1 MSSRDNMSAARTC
14 LAVLAIGGVFL
25 LIACGVLLLGL
36 LPFNILDEPATQPP
50 DRTGTVQAA
59 NPFMVAVL
67 DVGQG
72 QSVVVITPDGQAML
86 IDGGI
91 SGDRMENAIIPY
103 LQEHG
108 VEELQYVVIS
118 HPHQDHIGGLPRL
131 LENMPVQAM
140 VDPVIPSTNQTYA
153 QILETALDMDIE
165 GIQARRGDTLDLG
178 PTVQVDVL
186 WPTSAYV
193 DESGADNPNDSSV
206 VLKVQYGEVSI
217 IIPGDA
223 ERGAERQMV
232 ELDENDQLQA
242 DILVAGH
249 HGSNTSSTAEFLD
262 AVDPTVAIISN
273 GLDNEYGHPHDEV
286 LQRLRF
292 RGITV
297 YRTDLEGTIE
307 IVSDGESFQV
317 TPLGTDAMP

>member
-1 MSSRDNMSAARTC
+1 MTARDNSSAARTC
-14 LAVLAIGGVFL
+14 LVVLAIGALFMLV
-25 LIACGVLLLGL
+25 ACGVLLLAVGPL
-36 LPFNILDEPATQPP
+36 DILDEPATQPP
-50 DRTGTVQAA
+50 DRSGTVEAA
-59 NPFMVAVL
+59 NPFTVAVM

-91 SGDRMENAIIPY
+91 SGARMENAIIPY
-103 LQEHG
+103 LREHG
-108 VEELQYVVIS
+108 IEELQYVVIS

-131 LENMPVQAM
+131 LENMPVQAL

-153 QILETALDMDIE
+153 QVLEMALELNIE
-165 GIQARRGDTLDLG
+165 GIMARRGDTLDLG
-178 PTVQVDVL
+178 PTVQVEVL
-186 WPTSAYV
+186 WPTAEYV
-193 DESGADNPNDSSV
+193 EESGADDPNDSSV
-206 VLKVQYGEVSI
+206 VLKIQYGEVSI
-217 IIPGDA
+217 IVPGDA
-223 ERGAERQMV
+223 ERGAEWEMV

-307 IVSDGESFQV
+307 IVSDGESYEV

>member
-1 MSSRDNMSAARTC
+1 
-14 LAVLAIGGVFL
+14 VLA
-25 LIACGVLLLGL
+25 LGL
-36 LPFNILDEPATQPP
+36 LPFDILDEPATQPP
-50 DRTGTVQAA
+50 DRSGTVEAA
-59 NPFMVAVL
+59 NPFTVAVM

-86 IDGGI
+86 VDGGG
-91 SGDRMENAIIPY
+91 SGARMEDAIIPY

-131 LENMPVQAM
+131 LENMPVQAL

-153 QILETALDMDIE
+153 QILDTALELDIE
-165 GIQARRGDTLDLG
+165 GIEARRGDTLDLG

-186 WPTSAYV
+186 WPTDEYV
-193 DESGADNPNDSSV
+193 AEHGEDNPNDSSV
-206 VLKVQYGEVSI
+206 VLKVQYGDVSI

-223 ERGAERQMV
+223 EEGAEQMMV

-262 AVDPTVAIISN
+262 AVNPTVAVISC

-286 LQRLRF
+286 MQRLRF
-292 RGITV
+292 RDITV

-307 IVSDGESFQV
+307 IVSDGETYQV
-317 TPLGTDAMP
+317 TPLGTDATP